1 MSDLVRLQTD
11 VATRL
16 RGVAVMVTLEDK
28 DMKRALNLEAR
39 RSLLPYV
46 KGQVIASAPN
56 QLARRVARTA
66 TIQTSRG
73 FPFLKV
79 TGKFPAVHTRRV
91 NLAAA
96 VEFGAV
102 GHVLVRYDRR
112 KRHGGQAPVVRRT
125 TAQFRPRT
133 AAGKFIYPAA
143 ERVAPALA
151 SAWLE
156 VVEAE
161 YARLAVRHGA

>member
-1 MSDLVRLQTD
+1 MADLAVLQTD

-16 RGVAVMVTLEDK
+16 RGAAALVSLEDK
-28 DMKRALNLEAR
+28 ELKRALNLEAR

-46 KGQVIASAPN
+46 KSSIASAAPTP
-56 QLARRVARTA
+56 LARRVARSA

-73 FPFLKV
+73 FPYLKV
-79 TGKFPAVHTRRV
+79 TGRFPAIHTRRV

-102 GHVLVRYDRR
+102 GRVRVRYEQTRGA
-112 KRHGGQAPVVRRT
+112 KRVKVTRRT
-125 TAQFRPRT
+125 TAQFTPRVK
-133 AAGKFIYPAA
+133 AGKFIYPTA

-151 SAWLE
+151 AAWLQ
-156 VVEAE
+156 VVED
-161 YARLAVRHGA
+161 YYRGLAVRHGA

>member
-1 MSDLVRLQTD
+1 MADLANLHTD

-16 RGVAVMVTLEDK
+16 RGAAALVSLEDK
-28 DMKRALNLEAR
+28 ELKRALNLEAR

-46 KGQVIASAPN
+46 KSSVVSAAPTP
-56 QLARRVARTA
+56 LARRVARSA

-73 FPFLKV
+73 FPYLKI

-102 GHVLVRYDRR
+102 GQVRVAYKQRR
-112 KRHGGQAPVVRRT
+112 KHGTTNVTRRT
-125 TAQFRPRT
+125 TSQFRPRKES
-133 AAGKFIYPAA
+133 GKFMYPTA
-143 ERVAPALA
+143 ERMAGPLA
-151 SAWLE
+151 AAWLT
-156 VVEAE
+156 VVED
-161 YARLAVRHGA
+161 YYRDLAARHGS

>member
-1 MSDLVRLQTD
+1 MADLANLHTD

-16 RGVAVMVTLEDK
+16 RGAAALVSLEDK
-28 DMKRALNLEAR
+28 ELKRALNLEAR

-46 KGQVIASAPN
+46 KSSVVSAAPTP
-56 QLARRVARTA
+56 LARRVARSA

-73 FPFLKV
+73 FPYLKV
-79 TGKFPAVHTRRV
+79 TGKFPAIHTRRV

-102 GHVLVRYDRR
+102 GRIRVRYT
-112 KRHGGQAPVVRRT
+112 QARARQRVQVTRRT
-125 TAQFRPRT
+125 TAQFTPRNPS
-133 AAGKFIYPAA
+133 GKFIYPTA

-151 SAWLE
+151 AAWLQ
-156 VVEAE
+156 VVEDYYRE
-161 YARLAVRHGA
+161 LAVRHGS

>member
-1 MSDLVRLQTD
+1 MTDLAVLTTD

-16 RGVAVMVTLEDK
+16 RGAAALVSLEDK
-28 DMKRALNLEAR
+28 ELKRALNLEAR

-46 KGQVIASAPN
+46 KSSITSAAPTP
-56 QLARRVARTA
+56 LARRVARSA

-73 FPFLKV
+73 FPYLKV
-79 TGKFPAVHTRRV
+79 TGKFPAIHTRRV

-102 GHVLVRYDRR
+102 GRVRVRYQQTRGS
-112 KRHGGQAPVVRRT
+112 KRVPVTRRT
-125 TAQFRPRT
+125 TAQFTPRVK
-133 AAGKFIYPAA
+133 AGKFIYPTA

-151 SAWLE
+151 AAWLQ
-156 VVEAE
+156 VVED
-161 YARLAVRHGA
+161 YYRGLAVRHGS